1 MKKIIGILSASIAL
15 TLLLSACVVIQMNQI
30 VKPLDT
36 NYEFDI
42 CQLSQEVTSTEVFS
56 LLEEISDKCGA
67 NIYKVTALCA
77 DENEEVRN
85 IIVIGTQEI
94 NSQNPSIDNGKI
106 NWLAKGVQGQ
116 VLGPDSAERSVAYG
130 RYYSTYSPELEA
142 ELQRLSYDYD
152 IDVIANR
159 SGLSLSLIGLLNAH
173 PYFFALLGLFIV
185 NITLSLTY
193 LIKRRKRRTIEL
205 LAGVSFKD
213 MLLGDLSFW
222 ITQALKGFI
231 PGAIIGI
238 CALTYYYGLN
248 NLQIIALKSLKLTG
262 IYVLVFLL
270 VFIAL
275 DYFERPKISYIA
287 LRKSARTLIPISIL
301 KFITIF
307 ILGFTL
313 PIAID
318 CMCDSLNLAGDIQL
332 WKSLGGVSSVHIRD
346 TPGMSLEDEAYEEQY
361 KGFVESQ
368 SIRDNILLSYV
379 YPISPEEFKGSTNQ
393 TEFDYMVLVNRQWVD
408 KINQSMT
415 DEKPRL
421 EEIDLEREYPD
432 VFNEVKGSMELMIYG
447 PSDIDGIDGYCKFY
461 KPKSGEYLSIVGDP
475 GMSESLDFVDN
486 PLIVEI
492 NDATSLY
499 IDNFVALMSSG
510 NICFND
516 IDVLKLGVQDNNINQ
531 FILAI
536 NSIADLSLTN
546 SQTQSL
552 YAIGFG
558 ISTFI
563 LGLAV
568 VMAFHLGVSVWIS
581 LRQQK
586 IFIEHLQGKSFI
598 ALGGPFLIGD
608 LIITA
613 ILLGVAV
620 IYPIPI
626 TGMDLVLALKI
637 YVAIVGLYLLITQID
652 YQYLTGKSF
661 KNQILRRNY

>member
-15 TLLLSACVVIQMNQI
+15 TLILSACVLIQMNQI
-30 VKPLDT
+30 IKPFDT
-36 NYEFDI
+36 NYQFDI
-42 CQLSQEVTSTEVFS
+42 RKLSEEATSTEVFS
-56 LLEEISDKCGA
+56 LLEEISDKCGT
-67 NIYKVTALCA
+67 NIYKVTALCDGDA
-77 DENEEVRN
+77 EVRN
-85 IIVIGTQEI
+85 IILVGNQEI
-94 NSQNPSIDNGKI
+94 NSLNPSIDDGKI

-116 VLGPDSAERSVAYG
+116 VLSPDSADRAVAYG
-130 RYYSTYSPELEA
+130 YYYSTYSPELEA
-142 ELQRLSYDYD
+142 ELQRLSSDYGID
-152 IDVIANR
+152 IIADR
-159 SGLSLSLIGLLNAH
+159 PDISLSFITLVNGH

-193 LIKRRKRRTIEL
+193 FIKRRKRRTIEL

-222 ITQALKGFI
+222 VIQALKGFI

-238 CALTYYYGLN
+238 CALVYYYGLN
-248 NLQIIALKSLKLTG
+248 NLPIIALKSLKLTG

-313 PIAID
+313 PIAIN
-318 CMCDSLNLAGDIQL
+318 CLCHSLNLAGDIGL
-332 WKSLGGVSSVHIRD
+332 WKNLGGVSSVHIRA
-346 TPGMSLEDEAYEEQY
+346 TPGISLHDEAYEEQY
-361 KGFVESQ
+361 KGFLESQ

-379 YPISPEEFKGSTNQ
+379 FTMSPEEFKRSTNQ
-393 TEFDYMVLVNRQWVD
+393 TEFDYLVLVNRQWVD
-408 KINQSMT
+408 KINQAMT

-432 VFNEVKGSMELMIYG
+432 VFNDVKWSMQLMIYG
-447 PSDIDGIDGYCKFY
+447 PEDTGSIDSYCKFY

-475 GMSESLDFVDN
+475 GMHESLDFVDN
-486 PLIVEI
+486 PLIVEV
-492 NDATSLY
+492 NDASLLHK
-499 IDNFVALMSSG
+499 DNFVALMSSG

-531 FILAI
+531 FILSV

-552 YAIGFG
+552 YAIGFA

-563 LGLAV
+563 LGLAA

-598 ALGGPFLIGD
+598 ALGRPFLIGD

-613 ILLGVAV
+613 ILLGIAV
-620 IYPIPI
+620 IYPLPI
-626 TGMDLVLALKI
+626 TGMDLMFAVKI